1 MSGAISDG
9 AARLASMFGDRLTL
23 ADGSTGTALEAL
35 APEVAAGGRLALVP
49 LEHPDIL
56 EALHKA
62 YFDAGSDLVESA
74 TFSASARDL
83 EPYAEGWL
91 GGAGGWNSGAEALS
105 YAVNRAAAGL
115 AAKAARNASTGERR
129 RLVAGSMGPGDA
141 PPSLGSST
149 YAELLASYLPQA
161 RGLADGG
168 ADLAI
173 IETCQD
179 PLQIKATI
187 AALRD
192 QKGGRGLPF
201 IVSATVDERGRML
214 AGTDIAAF
222 VAIVSPFAP
231 LALGL
236 NCSGGPDELES
247 SLEELTALSPFPICF
262 MPNAGLPCSVDGCT
276 SYPFGPEVFARKV
289 EALARRFG
297 VAIVGGCCGTG
308 PAHIAAL
315 HARLGDRP
323 RASERPA
330 PRPALSSL
338 YRARDIGPGLF
349 KIGERANS
357 AGSAAFAALLDA
369 EDFEGM
375 ADKALIQEGS
385 GASAIDLHLSR
396 PGRDE
401 AADLRR
407 LVSLIAPRA
416 QAALCLDSGDPEV
429 LARALPFVGGR
440 PLLNSTNLEDP
451 ERARRVFALA
461 AEFGAAVVCLAMDGA
476 GPARSVAEKTRVC
489 RRLYDIATTEFGLP
503 PRALLF
509 DPLTFTIAA
518 GGDAATTIEAIGAI
532 KAACPGSLTVLG
544 VGNVSYGLPKA
555 ARPAVTSLFVEAA
568 VRAGLDAAIM
578 DTGGIPAPGS
588 IDPEL
593 RAAALLALGFED
605 PGVAGSTPD
614 ASAAPSANAASGA
627 SATPGASASG
637 DRLDD
642 LLAWAAK
649 KGKDGSK
656 SSQKPS
662 VAGVPEPTAPESASE
677 APAWPQNTASALAT
691 ALSRGDASRAE
702 TEGRRL
708 AETEGAARLASAVT
722 ASMAESGRLW
732 NEGLLSLPLVL
743 RSAEAA
749 RRALSAIAATSASTN
764 KGTVVM
770 ATVKGDLH
778 DIGKNIV
785 SAILGC
791 SGWRV
796 IDLGTNVSA
805 AAIVEAA
812 LGKNR
817 GGDGERDGS
826 GAGETDSAGES
837 VGAVAIGLSGLLT
850 RSLSEMKTICEALQG
865 AGSRSLVL
873 CGGAAVDPSFVS
885 REVEPK
891 HPGLVLACADAF
903 AAAKALDEFLDAKK
917 AAKTSPRISAKDAS
931 REQRP
936 SVSSPRGG
944 TPIAPKT
951 SPAFQLPFEGASGAI
966 PIPFGEIL
974 SRLERNVLFSSRW
987 GYRREEYAEAE
998 RELERLLPVAEPIAE
1013 PKAIYGYFNCRRD
1026 GETSLAIQA
1035 TVQTAVHATVQ
1046 TASQPSARSDSLDK
1060 PWVLPF
1066 PAERGGQRRSL
1077 ASYFSPEKDAI
1088 AFFAATAGPGIARAA
1103 RALKEEG
1110 RLEEYWRLHGLGS
1123 AIAEA
1128 AAQWVH
1134 DRIAAEIAAAG
1145 APTRGK
1151 RYSFGFPACP
1161 GTEYQD
1167 ALLELLGAS
1176 RIGLRATE
1184 GHQLDPEHSVTAFVI
1199 ARPDAAYF
1207 DA

>member
-1 MSGAISDG
+1 MSGAVAGGAVAGG
-9 AARLASMFGDRLTL
+9 AAHDARLRSMFGDRLTL
-23 ADGSTGTALEAL
+23 ADGSTGTALESL

-49 LEHPDIL
+49 LERPEIL

-62 YFDAGSDLVESA
+62 YFDAGSDLVETA

-83 EPYAEGWL
+83 KPYAEGWA
-91 GGAGGWNSGAEALS
+91 GGAEGWHSGAEALS
-105 YAVNRAAAGL
+105 YAVNMAAAGL
-115 AAKAARNASTGERR
+115 AAKAARNAGTGWRR

-179 PLQIKATI
+179 PLQIKAAI
-187 AALRD
+187 AALRNP
-192 QKGGRGLPF
+192 KGGHGLPF
-201 IVSATVDERGRML
+201 IVSATVDGRGRML

-247 SLEELTALSPFPICF
+247 PLEELTALSPFPVCF
-262 MPNAGLPCSVDGCT
+262 MPNAGLPCSVNGCT
-276 SYPFGPEVFARKV
+276 SYPFGPEIFAQKV
-289 EALARRFG
+289 EVLARRFG
-297 VAIVGGCCGTG
+297 LAIVGGCCGTS

-323 RASERPA
+323 RASARPA
-330 PRPALSSL
+330 PIPALSSL
-338 YRARDIGPGLF
+338 YRARGIGPGLF

-369 EDFEGM
+369 ENFEGM
-375 ADKALIQEGS
+375 ADKALAQEAS
-385 GASAIDLHLSR
+385 GAAAIDLHLSR

-401 AADLRR
+401 AADLER

-416 QAALCLDSGDPEV
+416 QSALCLDSGDPEV

-440 PLLNSTNLEDP
+440 PLLNSTSLEDP

-461 AEFGAAVVCLAMDGA
+461 AEFGGAVVCLAMDSA
-476 GPARSVAEKTRVC
+476 GPARSVAEKTRIC
-489 RRLYDIATTEFGLP
+489 RSLYDIATTEFGLQSQ
-503 PRALLF
+503 ALLF

-532 KAACPGSLTVLG
+532 KEACPGSLTVLG

-555 ARPAVTSLFVEAA
+555 ARSAVTSLFVEAA
-568 VRAGLDAAIM
+568 VRAGLDAAIL
-578 DTGGIPAPGS
+578 DTGGIPAPES

-593 RAAALLALGFED
+593 RAAALRALGFED
-605 PGVAGSTPD
+605 SSVAGSTPGV
-614 ASAAPSANAASGA
+614 NAAS
-627 SATPGASASG
+627 SASASG

-642 LLAWAAK
+642 LLAWAANRR
-649 KGKDGSK
+649 KDANGSA
-656 SSQKPS
+656 QRPPA
-662 VAGVPEPTAPESASE
+662 AGASGSTAPTEL
-677 APAWPQNTASALAT
+677 PASAAPELAQDPAIALAA
-691 ALSRGDASRAE
+691 ALSRGDATRAE
-702 TEGRRL
+702 MEGKRL
-708 AETEGAARLASAVT
+708 AESEGAARLASAVT

-749 RRALSAIAATSASTN
+749 RRALSAIAAASASTS

-796 IDLGTNVSA
+796 IDLGTNVPAS
-805 AAIVEAA
+805 AIVEAVF
-812 LGKNR
+812 GN
-817 GGDGERDGS
+817 
-826 GAGETDSAGES
+826 
-837 VGAVAIGLSGLLT
+837 GAVAVGLSGLLT
-850 RSLSEMKTICEALQG
+850 RSLSEMKASCEALQS
-865 AGSRSLVL
+865 AGSLSLVL

-903 AAAKALDEFLDAKK
+903 AAAKALDEFVDSKK
-917 AAKTSPRISAKDAS
+917 ATKTAPSS
-931 REQRP
+931 RAEKTDDERKNP
-936 SVSSPRGG
+936 VSSPRESA
-944 TPIAPKT
+944 PIAPKT
-951 SPAFQLPFEGASGAI
+951 SPAFELPFQGASGAI
-966 PIPFGEIL
+966 PIPFDEIL
-974 SRLERNVLFSSRW
+974 SRLERKVLFFSRW

-998 RELERLLPVAEPIAE
+998 RELERLLPAAGNLAE
-1013 PKAIYGYFNCRRD
+1013 PKAIYGYFYCRHD
-1026 GETSLAIQA
+1026 GETSLA
-1035 TVQTAVHATVQ
+1035 VQTT
-1046 TASQPSARSDSLDK
+1046 SQDT

-1066 PAERGGQRRSL
+1066 PAERGGQGRSL

-1103 RALKEEG
+1103 RTLKEEG

-1145 APTRGK
+1145 APTKGK

-1167 ALLELLGAS
+1167 ALLDILDAS

-1199 ARPDAAYF
+1199 ARPDAVYF